1 MKYSVPPSWP
11 DFVISCFIAKS
22 VCTIFPKAYYRLL
35 GLVTS
40 ALGFISSLASP
51 EMSLA
56 TSKVFAAGPGVTS
69 ELGVRFPALLMAKSY
84 AFILC

>member
-11 DFVISCFIAKS
+11 DLVISCFIAKS
-22 VCTIFPKAYYRLL
+22 VRTISPKAYYKLL
-35 GLVTS
+35 GTS
-40 ALGFISSLASP
+40 DKHISSLSPP

-69 ELGVRFPALLMAKSY
+69 ELGVRFPALLTARSY